1 MMKTRIPVILLA
13 LSVLFPVSASAAD
26 APKPKKVVVVTTT
39 LGFRHSSIPTAE
51 KVLGD
56 LAAKS
61 GLFTVEYVR
70 QPPNQ
75 PQRPK
80 DPSKEQEEA
89 FRKAEAAWNE
99 AMKAALSKIDLAST
113 DGIIFAN
120 TTGDLPIPD
129 RDKFLEWLKSGKAF
143 IGMHSASDTFHGWP
157 AYIEMLGGEFRTH
170 GAQVGVTCIDCD
182 REHAA
187 TKHLGPTWSIKQE
200 EIYLFKNHDP
210 AKVHELLVLE
220 KHPNENTP
228 GRFPIS
234 WCKAYGKG
242 RVMYTALGHREDVWE
257 SEPYQKHIL
266 GGILWALGLAEGSA
280 EPAKA
285 AAASSN

>member
-1 MMKTRIPVILLA
+1 MRSRIRISLLA
-13 LSVLFPVSASAAD
+13 LVALFPASVNAAD
-26 APKPKKVVVVTTT
+26 SPKQQKKVVVVTTT

-51 KVLGD
+51 KVIGD

-70 QPPNQ
+70 QPPNR
-75 PQRPK
+75 PERPK
-80 DPSKEQEEA
+80 DATKEEEA
-89 FRKAEAAWNE
+89 YRKAEAAWME
-99 AMKAALSKIDLAST
+99 AMKAALAKIDLAST
-113 DGIIFAN
+113 DGIVFAN

-129 RDKFLEWLKSGKAF
+129 RDKFLEWLRSGKAF
-143 IGMHSASDTFHGWP
+143 VGMHSASDTFHGWP
-157 AYIEMLGGEFRTH
+157 AFIEMLGGEFRTH
-170 GAQVGVTCIDCD
+170 GAQVGVTCINCD

-187 TKHLGPTWSIKQE
+187 NKGLGPTWPIKVE
-200 EIYLFKNHDP
+200 EIYLFKSHDP
-210 AKVHELLVLE
+210 AKVHPLLVLD
-220 KHPNENTP
+220 KHPNEKTQ
-228 GRFPIS
+228 GTFPIS

-280 EPAKA
+280 EPSGAPG
-285 AAASSN
+285 ASSR

>member
-1 MMKTRIPVILLA
+1 MRSSIPIFLLA
-13 LSVLFPVSASAAD
+13 LSVLLPVTVGAAD
-26 APKPKKVVVVTTT
+26 SAKPKKVVVVTTT

-61 GLFTVEYVR
+61 GLFTVEYVH

-75 PQRPK
+75 PQKPK
-80 DPSKEQEEA
+80 DASKEQEEA
-89 FRKAEAAWNE
+89 FRKAEAAWND
-99 AMKAALSKIDLAST
+99 AMKAALAKIDLAST

-157 AYIEMLGGEFRTH
+157 AFIEMLGGEFRTH

-187 TKHLGPTWSIKQE
+187 NKHLGATWPIKQE
-200 EIYLFKNHDP
+200 EVYLFKNYDP
-210 AKVHELLVLE
+210 AKVHELLVLD
-220 KHPNENTP
+220 KHPNEKTA
-228 GRFPIS
+228 GHFPIS

-280 EPAKA
+280 EPSKA